1 MTVSN
6 AIIFQA
12 ARLSDAEFLEAA
24 EQLATDAG
32 MTVDDLARERAAI
45 RATFIDHSLATDQP
59 EPEAAFYSPQSR
71 CVSLETLLG
80 MELPPA
86 TPILSPWLNIGSL
99 AMIYAWR
106 GIGKSWL
113 AGGVA
118 YAASSG
124 GEILGWK
131 AQGKWRVLLID
142 GELPAATL
150 QKRLAMMVK
159 SHDGEPLP
167 DGFQIITPDLQKD
180 GVMPN
185 LSTPEGQAAIDAYA
199 NQADLIIV
207 DNIATLCRSGKEN
220 EGESW
225 LPVQSWALRHRAQ
238 GRAVLFIHHS
248 GKNGQQRG
256 ASRREDV
263 LDTVIALRR
272 PDDYK
277 PEQGARFELIFEK
290 ARNLSGNDAAPIDAC
305 LITDGDQIKWEW
317 KRGEDSLLSRIVELI
332 DDGASRNEICQM
344 TGLNRFQLKRL
355 IDTANKERI
364 TPIKLP
370 DARSKEAK

>member
-1 MTVSN
+1 MTVDN
-6 AIIFQA
+6 TIIFSA
-12 ARLSDAEFLEAA
+12 ARLSDAEFLESA
-24 EQLATDAG
+24 EQLATAAET
-32 MTVDDLARERAAI
+32 TVDALAKERAAI
-45 RATFIDHSLATDQP
+45 RAAFVDHSITAEPSRSELAYRHQ
-59 EPEAAFYSPQSR
+59 QSR

-80 MELPPA
+80 MDLPPA
-86 TPILSPWLNIGSL
+86 TPMLSPWLNVGSL
-99 AMIYAWR
+99 AMLYAWR

-113 AGGVA
+113 GLGIGYAVA
-118 YAASSG
+118 TG
-124 GEILGWK
+124 GEVLGWK
-131 AQGKWRVLLID
+131 AQGKWRVLYID
-142 GELPAATL
+142 GELPAVTL

-185 LSTPEGQAAIDAYA
+185 LSTLEGQAAIDAYA

-277 PEQGARFELIFEK
+277 PEHGARFEVIFDK
-290 ARNLSGNDAAPIDAC
+290 ARNLSGNEAAPIEAS

-332 DDGASRNEICQM
+332 DEGASRNEICQM
-344 TGLNRFQLKRL
+344 TV
-355 IDTANKERI
+355 
-364 TPIKLP
+364 
-370 DARSKEAK
+370 